1 MDIATLE
8 GIAVKREVEVFC
20 WCMVVWFGGSNLWAG
35 QTVVVVTGA
44 AGSAEYG
51 KKFEVWAGQ
60 WQKACEQAG
69 VQCIQIGVA
78 TTETSD
84 RDTLKALLADP
95 AMREGQDALWL
106 VLIGHGT
113 FDGRVAK
120 FNLRGPDVTDQDLS
134 QWLLPVIRP
143 LAVVNTT
150 ACSSPF
156 LKALS
161 APERVVISAT
171 KSGFELNF
179 AHFGGALAQALIS
192 RNSDLDKDGQVSLLE
207 AFLAASDQTTTWYA
221 SQARL
226 KTEHALIDDN
236 ADSLG
241 TPADWFSGI
250 RPIKKATRGA
260 SLDGYR
266 AHQFC
271 LLPSDAEK
279 QFPDDLRARRNQ
291 LELAVM
297 QLRDRK
303 SILPEDDYY
312 TQLEALLLQLARIYE
327 QVGQTRSER
336 PHSSAKGVLD

>member
-1 MDIATLE
+1 MKL
-8 GIAVKREVEVFC
+8 KFEVRSLKFEVFLLC
-20 WCMVVWFGGSNLWAG
+20 VVLLCGGSYALAG

-44 AGSAEYG
+44 AGSAEFG
-51 KKFEVWAGQ
+51 EKFSAWAGQ
-60 WQKACEQAG
+60 WKTVCEQAD
-69 VQCIQIGVA
+69 VECIEIGLA
-78 TTETSD
+78 TTEISD
-84 RDTLKALLADP
+84 RDALKTLLADP
-95 AMREGQDALWL
+95 AVREGQDALWL

-113 FDGRVAK
+113 FDGRSAK

-143 LAVVNTT
+143 LAVINTT

-161 APERVVISAT
+161 GPERVVISAT
-171 KSGFELNF
+171 KSGFEINF
-179 AHFGGALAQALIS
+179 AHFGGVLAEAFMSQEA
-192 RNSDLDKDGQVSLLE
+192 DLDKDGQVSLLE
-207 AFLAASDQTTTWYA
+207 AFLTASDQTTAWYA

-236 ADSLG
+236 ADGLG

-250 RPIKKATRGA
+250 RPTKKAAQGA

-271 LLPSDAEK
+271 LLPSDTEK
-279 QFPDDLRARRNQ
+279 QLPDDLRARRNQ

-297 QLRDRK
+297 QLRDKK
-303 SILPEDDYY
+303 SKLPEDEYY
-312 TQLEALLLQLARIYE
+312 TQLEALLLQIARIYE
-327 QVGQTRSER
+327 QI
-336 PHSSAKGVLD
+336 D